1 MTANNEAE
9 IKVDTTEIAYVNIDT
24 FKRATR
30 KNYQRCSSIKE
41 FMNIVKSNE
50 ATPNFAIYEILN
62 NDFRRLYFDIENV
75 PFDKPELINSLIN
88 DLAEFIGIDSNEYGL
103 TLNTGSHHP
112 GLSYHLTFP
121 YKSHAKNILNLI
133 RNFKLQYNDY
143 RDYIDEC
150 VYNSNRLFRVPNQ
163 YGILDSFDRNVE
175 IRGDFENRNNTTP
188 PTVYDKMKDVHR
200 IVKGKFEDMII
211 QNIAEL
217 PMLGEFYKN
226 VPTSK
231 LPRLNVSYPAMSS
244 SVMKMMYE
252 MSLGNQKNNSEN
264 IELMKEN
271 VKSVERSFNNMIT
284 KETIY
289 AIMIFILVLVVLFKH

>member
-1 MTANNEAE
+1 MAANNNAE
-9 IKVDTTEIAYVNIDT
+9 IKVDTTEITYINIDS
-24 FKRATR
+24 FNRASR
-30 KNYQRCSSIKE
+30 NNFQHCSSVKE
-41 FMNIVKSNE
+41 FMDIVKLNE
-50 ATPNFAIYEILN
+50 STPQFAIYEILN
-62 NDFRRLYFDIENV
+62 NDFRRLYFDIEKI
-75 PFDKPELINSLIN
+75 PSDKPELINSLIK

-133 RNFKLQYNDY
+133 RNFKLQHMDY

-150 VYNSNRLFRVPNQ
+150 VYNRNRLFRVPNQ
-163 YGILDSFDRNVE
+163 FGILDNFSRDDE
-175 IRGDFENRNNTTP
+175 IRGNFDKKNGNVP
-188 PTVYDKMKDVHR
+188 SGYDKMKDVHR

-217 PMLGEFYKN
+217 PMLGEFYKS
-226 VPTSK
+226 VPKSK
-231 LPRLNVSYPAMSS
+231 LPALRVSYPAMPS

-264 IELMKEN
+264 IELTKEN
-271 VKSVERSFNNMIT
+271 VKTVERSFNNMMT

-289 AIMIFILVLVVLFKH
+289 AVMLFILVLIALFRH